1 MPLIHNGQ
9 EAGHD
14 KRLEFFER
22 DPIVWREHP
31 HGELYR
37 RLFALRHANTALW
50 NAPWGAAMVR
60 VPNADP
66 TRVFSFVRRN
76 ERDKVFAAFNFSPE
90 PVRTTFRESLF
101 CGTYTDFTTG
111 ERVDLAEDLAL
122 AMAPWS
128 YRVFVV

>member
-1 MPLIHNGQ
+1 
-9 EAGHD
+9 
-14 KRLEFFER
+14 
-22 DPIVWREHP
+22 
-31 HGELYR
+31 
-37 RLFALRHANTALW
+37 
-50 NAPWGAAMVR
+50 MVR

-76 ERDKVFAAFNFSPE
+76 ERDKVFAAFNLSPE